1 VSRPSPSN
9 EGDPVRHEGHATRY
23 EDDVSRSEYD
33 RCGPSMIVRVG
44 KAIRSGV
51 SMRIQS
57 GVRGPSAVVGYDP
70 VGPSTIPTGEATFK
84 GHHARPTPRPCAD
97 VRGRP
102 CPVVGPSLTNEQNQ
116 VGCPRPSVAAVEG
129 HRVRLSGKA
138 IRRGRQKQIQKCFV
152 FPRIHVSSARSDPR
166 LAMLPSARHTD
177 KRKTRFAF
185 SVFASKEHE
194 DSRLGSRREV
204 EEKGGP
210 ESHRQKGAK
219 TGGGCTK
226 GRIRCHLLN
235 IWEGRSGSGRVTT
248 KGAGTDRCPK
258 RVAGGRAYRRARSRE
273 RGGRGPRQKGKM
285 KRGGR
290 VTLRKS
296 PRRSRNR
303 EKKTKNVLTV
313 EKKG

>member
-1 VSRPSPSN
+1 
-9 EGDPVRHEGHATRY
+9 
-23 EDDVSRSEYD
+23 
-33 RCGPSMIVRVG
+33 MIVRVG

-210 ESHRQKGAK
+210 ESHPPKRSENRGRLHKRPDPVPFIKYWGGSVRLGTRHNKRCGNGSLSK
-219 TGGGCTK
+219 TGG
-226 GRIRCHLLN
+226 
-235 IWEGRSGSGRVTT
+235 
-248 KGAGTDRCPK
+248 
-258 RVAGGRAYRRARSRE
+258 RRES
-273 RGGRGPRQKGKM
+273 
-285 KRGGR
+285 
-290 VTLRKS
+290 L
-296 PRRSRNR
+296 
-303 EKKTKNVLTV
+303 
-313 EKKG
+313 